1 MKIDATKLD
10 KKTIEICATWVADA
24 LARERMPSI
33 NQTKDEKMRQ
43 EYKSQ
48 GLDLAVK
55 MLDVLGTY
63 AEENRTNI
71 ECFDRK

>member
-1 MKIDATKLD
+1 MKIDTTKLD
-10 KKTIEICATWVADA
+10 KKTIEICAVWVADA
-24 LARERMPSI
+24 LKRERMPLAKP
-33 NQTKDEKMRQ
+33 TKDEMMRQ

-48 GLDLAVK
+48 GLDLAVR

-71 ECFDRK
+71 DCFDRK